1 MSKNVV
7 IVDRGFPSNM
17 KFLQVVAA
25 IGGVALVGLGVS
37 MALTNPAK
45 ESYQEYAVE
54 TLSTYLKDEGCMQA
68 PSVFGNVLR
77 SQCKSLVDTGRPQI
91 EQIITQSTQQYNF
104 IFFSVYRTNLEIGP
118 FLPAYQF
125 DTLGVFQNFYI
136 YRAEEK

>member
-1 MSKNVV
+1 
-7 IVDRGFPSNM
+7 M
-17 KFLQVVAA
+17 KFLQVVAT

-37 MALTNPAK
+37 MALTNPGK
-45 ESYQEYAVE
+45 DSYQQYAVE
-54 TLSTYLKDEGCMQA
+54 TLSTYLKNEACMQA
-68 PSVFGNVLR
+68 PSVFGNALR

-118 FLPAYQF
+118 FVPAYQF
-125 DTLGVFQNFYI
+125 ETLGVFQNFYI